1 MQDIVNNAVKNLLKF
16 NFKQSMKKLFFSILI
31 SASFFAFSQ
40 TKQDSIQF
48 RSISN
53 LIMKDGLAYDQLYDL
68 TKNIGHRLSGSDANA
83 KAVKWAEQKLKEAGA
98 DKVWLEEV
106 MVPNWYRGQESLKIK
121 TGNGSWKTIKMLS
134 LGNSEGTK
142 GKDLVSDLLVFNSL
156 EDFNKVPAEQ
166 IKGKII
172 LFNNEFPQ
180 EYIKTMH
187 AYREAGIV
195 RRVAAAEVAKKGGKA
210 VIIRSIS
217 SAYDDVPHTGAM
229 KYEDGVEKIPAI
241 AIGPKS
247 AVELANL
254 AKTNKLSAEINS
266 NCTMRADVKSYNVIG
281 EITGKESK
289 NVIVVGGHLD
299 SWDVGEG
306 AHDDGAG
313 IVQSIEALRT
323 FKKLNLPNK
332 NTIRVVCFANEEN
345 GVKGGIAYAKSIA
358 SKGEKNIFGIE
369 SDSGGFSP
377 RGFGLDMSEDK
388 RKIIKSWKNLFLP
401 YGIYDFTE
409 TYAGT
414 DIGPMK
420 TTGTD
425 LAGLVPD
432 SQRYFDIHHTE
443 EDTFEKVN
451 RRELLLGATV
461 MTQLIYMVDQ
471 YWK

>member
-1 MQDIVNNAVKNLLKF
+1 
-16 NFKQSMKKLFFSILI
+16 MKKLVLTLAVSSSI
-31 SASFFAFSQ
+31 FGFAQS
-40 TKQDSIQF
+40 KQDSIKF
-48 RSISN
+48 KNISDK
-53 LIMKDGLAYDQLYDL
+53 IMTEGQAYDWLYDL
-68 TKNIGHRLSGSDANA
+68 TKNIGHRLSGSLANE

-98 DKVWLEEV
+98 DKVWLERV
-106 MVPNWYRGQESLKIK
+106 MVPNWYRGDESLHIK
-121 TGNGSWKTIKMLS
+121 SADGTWKNIKMLS

-142 GKDLVSDLLVFNSL
+142 GKDLIGEILVVNSL
-156 EDFNKVPAEQ
+156 EEFAKTPTEKV
-166 IKGKII
+166 KGKIV

-180 EYIKTMH
+180 EHIKTMH
-187 AYREAGIV
+187 AYSQAGKV
-195 RRVAAAEVAKKGGKA
+195 RRVAATEVAKKGGKA
-210 VIIRSIS
+210 VIIRSLS

-229 KYEDGVEKIPAI
+229 KYEDGIEKIPAI

-247 AVELANL
+247 AMELSEL
-254 AKTNKLSAEINS
+254 AKTQQISAKINS
-266 NCTMRADVKSYNVIG
+266 NCSMKGVVRSYNVIG

-313 IVQSIEALRT
+313 IVQSIEVLKT
-323 FKKLNLPNK
+323 FKNLNIPNR

-345 GVKGGIAYAKSIA
+345 GVKGGTAYAKSIA
-358 SKGEKNIFGIE
+358 EKGEKNIFAIE

-377 RGFGLDMSEDK
+377 RGFGLDMSDDK
-388 RKIIKSWKNLFLP
+388 KEIIKSWKTLFLP
-401 YGIYDFTE
+401 YGVYDFTE

-414 DIGPMK
+414 DITPMK
-420 TTGTD
+420 STGTD

-461 MTQLIYMVDQ
+461 MTQLVYMVDQ